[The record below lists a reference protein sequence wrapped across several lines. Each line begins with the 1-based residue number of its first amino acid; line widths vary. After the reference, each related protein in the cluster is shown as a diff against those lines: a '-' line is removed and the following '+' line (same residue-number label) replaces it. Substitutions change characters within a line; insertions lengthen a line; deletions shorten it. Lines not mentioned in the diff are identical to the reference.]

1 MTYRVVI
8 ADDDADI
15 RDLVTL
21 AVRRA
26 GLDPVAVVPDGSA
39 ALAAILEHLPDL
51 AILDI
56 EMPGLNGL
64 EVCRAVR
71 AAEGTADLRIAL
83 LSASVDESE
92 RAKSLEAGAD
102 HFLTKPFS
110 PRELIAWLAVGREP
124 R

>member
-39 ALAAILEHLPDL
+39 ALAAILEYLPDL